1 MNIRE
6 LKCFKLVYEENSIN
20 KAAKKLYITSQGL
33 GRIITNL
40 EKELDTQL
48 FVRSAKGV
56 RPTNSANIL
65 YDNVNQLI
73 DQFILITSAIKQS
86 NEKESK
92 LSIDC
97 ASGVLIALPF
107 QVLSNFID
115 KHPEIEVSWKETS
128 NENAKHEISLL
139 QSDIALVVGKVHDE
153 EIISELVG
161 KKEAIVLVYKGHRF
175 FDKKVL
181 TIQDLMDENLITLN
195 ENYQI
200 YHDFIAACKH
210 HKMTPNIVAMTQDS
224 LFLYK
229 LCKQEVGLGILLDFS
244 ADTLLLKEI
253 RAIPL
258 QANISWDIYMIY
270 HNKNKKHKNM
280 KVFRDY
286 IRKELC

>member
-6 LKCFKLVYEENSIN
+6 LKCFKVVYEENSIN
-20 KAAKKLYITSQGL
+20 RAAKKLYITSQGL
-33 GRIITNL
+33 GRIIANL

-48 FVRSAKGV
+48 FERSAKGV
-56 RPTNSANIL
+56 RPTNSAEIL

-73 DQFILITSAIKQS
+73 DQFTLITSAIKQS

-97 ASGVLIALPF
+97 ASGVLIALSF
-107 QVLSNFID
+107 QVLSNFIE
-115 KHPEIEVSWKETS
+115 KHPDIEVTWKETS
-128 NENAKHEISLL
+128 NENAKHEISLFL
-139 QSDIALVVGKVHDE
+139 SDIALVVGKVTDE
-153 EIISELVG
+153 DIVSELVG
-161 KKEAIVLVYKGHRF
+161 KKEAIVLVYKGHRL
-175 FDKKVL
+175 FDKEVL
-181 TIQDLMDENLITLN
+181 TIHELIDEDLITLN

-200 YHDFIAACKH
+200 YHDFIAACRKH
-210 HKMTPNIVAMTQDS
+210 NMAPNIVAMTQDS

-229 LCKQEVGLGILLDFS
+229 LCKQKVGLGILLDFS
-244 ADTLLLKEI
+244 AETLLLDEI

-270 HNKNKKHKNM
+270 HNKNRKYKNM